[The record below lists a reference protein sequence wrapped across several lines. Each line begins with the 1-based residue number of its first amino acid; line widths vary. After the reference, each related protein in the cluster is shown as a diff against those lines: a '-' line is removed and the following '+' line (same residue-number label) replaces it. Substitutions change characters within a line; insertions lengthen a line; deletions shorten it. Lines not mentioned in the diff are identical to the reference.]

1 MHIHIGKRIIKTAIT
16 LFIVLLIYI
25 ALLALDNLFQI
36 DHNNFKAP
44 SNFYTPFFAG
54 IAAVFATHQNKKL
67 SIKQA
72 KVRSVGSLVGG
83 YFGMII
89 VFLYELIAINVFS
102 LENNVILFNLIRYIL
117 VSLSIIQLIV
127 FTVQIKQADA
137 VFITCLTFLSVTV
150 SQRNSGMPVFQFAT
164 NRVLSTLIGV
174 AISLFVNSYLFSFK
188 KTNKN
193 ILFVSSLERNFLSD
207 TEELSPYV
215 KYKLNDLN
223 DSQIPL
229 VFATTKSAASFD
241 YIFKNVNINTP
252 MILMN
257 GAAKYHLN
265 TKKYDKVYHIH
276 TSARLFIDE
285 KLKENNMNA
294 FIYTINENTLHAYH
308 NKLINNG
315 ELAYYN
321 HRKERNNY
329 SFVRAELP
337 KELKATLYTIID
349 TKHNVDKIKY
359 LIETSIHKDD
369 VNVVEN
375 KYKVDDD
382 GTEYW
387 LLRISSSLTNKL
399 NSIKNIY
406 LEGKYDKLI
415 VCASGRSD
423 LQLVKKADLSIC
435 LSSAY
440 DYVKEKCDVI
450 VHGDSEKLLKIINKI
465 YHSKNVNKTINEL
478 KKQ

>member
-117 VSLSIIQLIV
+117 VSLSIIPLIV

-150 SQRNSGMPVFQFAT
+150 SQRNGGMPVFQFAT

-315 ELAYYN
+315 EMAYYN